1 VFPYLLHSD
10 HFNLPT
16 YGVMAAIGLVLG
28 LLICVRYA
36 RLDGI
41 DEERAWNLGVLTIL
55 CGVLGAKVLL
65 VLNDWSFYMRNPRE
79 IFSFTML
86 QAGGVWYGGFLGG
99 VLAGIWYVRKHRLP
113 VLRTWDAFTP
123 GISLGHALGRLG
135 CFAAGCCYGKPT
147 DAPWGVV
154 FTRPETYQ
162 LSRTPLGVRMHPTQ
176 IYEFLAE
183 ITIFAILVLMIR
195 RYRAH
200 GRRPAHM
207 NEGGTALASFAGKI
221 TGTYAFL
228 YGVARFFLEFL
239 RDDPERGSVFG
250 GAMSGTQ
257 LISIGL
263 VILGGMLW
271 LRRTPR
277 PATAT
282 A

>member
-1 VFPYLLHSD
+1 LFPYLVHSD

-28 LLICVRYA
+28 LFICVRYA

-55 CGVLGAKVLL
+55 CGVLGAKLL
-65 VLNDWSFYMRNPRE
+65 MVVNDWSFYMRNPRE

-99 VLAGIWYVRKHRLP
+99 VIAGIWYVRRHRLP
-113 VLRTWDAFTP
+113 ILRTWDAFTP
-123 GISLGHALGRLG
+123 GISLGHAIGRLG
-135 CFAAGCCYGKPT
+135 CLAAGCCYGKPT
-147 DAPWGVV
+147 DAAWGIV
-154 FTRPETYQ
+154 FTKPEAFQ
-162 LSRTPLGVRMHPTQ
+162 LSKTPLGVRMHPTQ

-183 ITIFAILVLMIR
+183 ITIFTILVLMIR
-195 RYRAH
+195 AYRRH
-200 GRRPAHM
+200 GRV
-207 NEGGTALASFAGKI
+207 EGGTALASFPGKI
-221 TGTYAFL
+221 TGAYAFL

-239 RDDPERGSVFG
+239 RDDEGRGSFFG
-250 GAMSGTQ
+250 NALSGTQ

-271 LRRTPR
+271 MRRTPR